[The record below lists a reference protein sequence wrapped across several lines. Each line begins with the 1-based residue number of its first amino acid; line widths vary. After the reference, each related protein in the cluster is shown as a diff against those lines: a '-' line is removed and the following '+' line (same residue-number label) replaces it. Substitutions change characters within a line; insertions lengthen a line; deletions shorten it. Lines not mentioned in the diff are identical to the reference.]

1 MGQNG
6 FSAVGS
12 LFPDRLLVTGWV
24 LAVLLSM
31 VFSVAQAAQV
41 KAGNEVAR

>member
-12 LFPDRLLVTGWV
+12 LFSDRLLVLFKIQAGIRV
-24 LAVLLSM
+24 VEDINIQLSLAL
-31 VFSVAQAAQV
+31 
-41 KAGNEVAR
+41 GHDGRDH

>member
-12 LFPDRLLVTGWV
+12 LFLDKLLVYCIVINGT
-24 LAVLLSM
+24 
-31 VFSVAQAAQV
+31 FSQTQSGHPLCYAPL
-41 KAGNEVAR
+41 G